1 MVMGNLFGDSD
12 TAKTVHNKDINC
24 LATETLGAQRRII
37 KFKVKLH
44 PEVDEEEIR
53 WTPILGVAS
62 TYSDDGVGL

>member
-1 MVMGNLFGDSD
+1 MGYLPGDLD
-12 TAKTVHNKDINC
+12 TMKSVHGKDINF

>member
-1 MVMGNLFGDSD
+1 MGYLPGDLDAMKS
-12 TAKTVHNKDINC
+12 VHGKDINC

-44 PEVDEEEIR
+44 PDKVDEEEIR